1 MAQTEQQDIEG
12 DEEVFQAGS
21 VQAGANEPEVKQPSP
36 PKTAAAAVNSQAR
49 SPSERTEHPYHQLE
63 AELHGLAKYVLGGV
77 DQRPFPPANRPN
89 RALLSKPRP

>member
-1 MAQTEQQDIEG
+1 MNAYFKQER
-12 DEEVFQAGS
+12 S
-21 VQAGANEPEVKQPSP
+21 KWEPMNQKCSNPSP